1 MDSIEEVERKLKRYN
16 QEHLLDYYNKMQDGE
31 LKKQFG
37 EQLARIDYELID
49 NLYKN
54 TAKSN
59 QKNDVTVEPIEYWDK
74 ERLGGKY
81 DFYEEIGLEAI
92 KNGKLA
98 AVTMAG
104 GQGTRLGWKG
114 PKGTFKLDI
123 GKNGKYIF
131 EILEE
136 NLEKSRK
143 MYNILPYWYIM
154 TSNQNNDETI
164 AFFEK
169 NNYFGYDKEKVK
181 FFIQGELPILTKDG
195 EEVKI

>member
-1 MDSIEEVERKLKRYN
+1 MSEIELAKKIFEETKKEVKIDLGEITPINYVDKKKLKK
-16 QEHLLDYYNKMQDGE
+16 EEIEKFEKIGE
-31 LKKQFG
+31 
-37 EQLARIDYELID
+37 EII
-49 NLYKN
+49 
-54 TAKSN
+54 KSN
-59 QKNDVTVEPIEYWDK
+59 EY
-74 ERLGGKY
+74 
-81 DFYEEIGLEAI
+81 AV
-92 KNGKLA
+92 
-98 AVTMAG
+98 VTMAG

-164 AFFEK
+164 AFFEEHD
-169 NNYFGYDKEKVK
+169 YFGYDKKKVK
-181 FFIQGELPILTKDG
+181 FFPQGELPILTKDG
-195 EEVKI
+195 EVVVENGKIKTGSNGNGRSISGYERSRHNR

>member
-1 MDSIEEVERKLKRYN
+1 MSKIELAKKIFEETKKEVKIDLGKITP
-16 QEHLLDYYNKMQDGE
+16 
-31 LKKQFG
+31 
-37 EQLARIDYELID
+37 IDY
-49 NLYKN
+49 
-54 TAKSN
+54 
-59 QKNDVTVEPIEYWDK
+59 VDK
-74 ERLGGKY
+74 KKLNEEEKLHFEKIG
-81 DFYEEIGLEAI
+81 EEII
-92 KNGKLA
+92 KNNEYA
-98 AVTMAG
+98 VVTMAG

-195 EEVKI
+195 EEVVENGKIKTGSNGNGRSISSYERSRYNR